1 MDKAPIHRFCGQ
13 SGGMNPSAGH
23 RRLSVLS
30 VLLVLM
36 AGPIFAPICGST
48 RAAAAAGDADGT
60 SPASADNLRW
70 RQILSALLARRE
82 RAYASGQVFGLRLA
96 HQHGSPILAA
106 DRAVLRCWVRRD
118 LTVSW
123 QTRLAQVRLVTRQ
136 PGSARLRTVS
146 SLQRAVATGRDGSR
160 RRLPRDQP
168 TAHRVLLVR
177 TADGWRIGAVRAL
190 SG

>member
-1 MDKAPIHRFCGQ
+1 MSA
-13 SGGMNPSAGH
+13 SAG
-23 RRLSVLS
+23 RRWLS
-30 VLLVLM
+30 LLLVVPVLM
-36 AGPIFAPICGST
+36 AGLVLGST
-48 RAAAAAGDADGT
+48 SAAVVAGDADGA
-60 SPASADNLRW
+60 SQASAGDHHW
-70 RQILSALLARRE
+70 RRIIAGLLASRE
-82 RAYASGQVFGLRLA
+82 RAYASGQVSGLRSV
-96 HQHGSPILAA
+96 HQPGSPMLAA
-106 DRAVLRCWVRRD
+106 DRAVLRSWVRRD

-123 QTRLAQVRLVTRQ
+123 VSRLARVRLVTRQ

-190 SG
+190 TG

>member
-1 MDKAPIHRFCGQ
+1 
-13 SGGMNPSAGH
+13 MNPAAG
-23 RRLSVLS
+23 RCRVSMLLVLS
-30 VLLVLM
+30 VLM
-36 AGPIFAPICGST
+36 AGPIFGST
-48 RAAAAAGDADGT
+48 SAAVAAGDADGT
-60 SPASADNLRW
+60 SHASAANLRW

-82 RAYASGQVFGLRLA
+82 RAYASGQVSGLRLV
-96 HQHGSPILAA
+96 HQHGSPMLAA
-106 DRAVLRCWVRRD
+106 DRAVLRSWVRRD

-123 QTRLAQVRLVTRQ
+123 ASRLARVRLVTRQ